1 MKRTLFFSLLALV
14 LLLGLMGC
22 SRKQP
27 DTPAQ
32 PAAQPVELPIE
43 VPAGTQTDASTGE
56 VYHWEVLET
65 PLPRGMDGLSVMTA
79 VGGKTVVCASGTDG
93 SALLTLEDGAWS
105 ELIAPDGLS
114 RGNALCADAD
124 GGFWLLY
131 TTAERTLAL
140 ARYDA
145 SFAPERTLA
154 LQCGS
159 DNTLYT
165 QLLKL
170 DGGFCL
176 LSYDRLVRVD
186 ERGAVTAQN
195 NCDHSDGRYFT
206 ALAEVD
212 GCLFLLAPTAFAGG
226 SDLDE
231 LRQLDPVTLEMQPV
245 LLERTGLC
253 GMGTDEAGH
262 IVLSDSSGLFRYD
275 PATGAEETI
284 LSWDT
289 LDTDAL
295 DGSLAPAA
303 DGWLCTVSSDTVV
316 QARRISG
323 AAAARTTLTLAVVGG
338 GDAEAAVQM
347 AKQFN
352 QSQTDWRLE
361 ITVYGDTPN
370 GQSADLLR
378 TQIVAG
384 DSPDLF
390 CFVSSGYDDRP
401 LAPLR
406 VCADLQ
412 TLGVR
417 VAPDSLLP
425 GLYDALTQE
434 GGLYE
439 LPLTVQLETFLA
451 PAELIASPGV
461 TVEELDAVQQK
472 AGDGWVTFES
482 VFTPD
487 DLFALSIPFYLGK
500 YVDRTSNTCS
510 FETQEFYDFLR
521 WCKTWGGDGST
532 RDTDERAI
540 LQYTPIATVSALC
553 GRSLRMQEYLGYQNG
568 YTYAGVPNEG
578 TCGSM
583 MAVTVSLGVS
593 KTCRDADGAAAFLT
607 YCQSYD
613 ALRDIPADTAR
624 LRAAVNDQLSTG
636 QEDAAE
642 ARYVISPEDAAQFY
656 ALLDEKPL
664 LKNGNDTLCAIL
676 REEAAPYFAGVCNEQ
691 TAAANMQSRAQLYLM
706 EQAG

>member
-1 MKRTLFFSLLALV
+1 MKRTLLFALLAVV

-27 DTPAQ
+27 DASVQPTAAPA
-32 PAAQPVELPIE
+32 E
-43 VPAGTQTDASTGE
+43 VPAGTQTDVSTGE
-56 VYHWEVLET
+56 VYHWELLET

-79 VGGKTVVCASGTDG
+79 VGAKTVVCAAGTDG
-93 SALLTLEDGAWS
+93 SALLTLEDGAWR
-105 ELIAPDGLS
+105 ELIAPDDLS
-114 RGNALCADAD
+114 YGNALCADAD

-131 TTAERTLAL
+131 TTAEQTLSL

-154 LQCGS
+154 LQCGP

-170 DGGFCL
+170 DGGFYL

-186 ERGAVTAQN
+186 EYGAVTAQN
-195 NCDHSDGRYFT
+195 DCDHSDGRYFT
-206 ALAEVD
+206 ALAAAD
-212 GCLFLLAPTAFAGG
+212 GGLFLLAPTAFAGG

-231 LRQLDPVTLEMQPV
+231 LRQLDPATLETQSV
-245 LLERTGLC
+245 LLEQSGLC

-262 IVLSDSSGLFRYD
+262 IVLSSSSELFRYD
-275 PATGAEETI
+275 PLTGAEETL

-303 DGWLCTVSSDTVV
+303 DGWLCAVSSDTVV
-316 QARRISG
+316 QLRHISG
-323 AAAARTTLTLAVVGG
+323 AAVARRELTLAIVGG

-361 ITVYGDTPN
+361 ITVYGDTPD

-401 LAPLR
+401 LAPR
-406 VCADLQ
+406 RICADLQ

-417 VAPDSLLP
+417 VAPNSLLP
-425 GLYDALTQE
+425 GLYDALLEE

-461 TVEELDAVQQK
+461 TAEELDAARQK

-500 YVDRTSNTCS
+500 YVDRTSATCS

-532 RDTDERAI
+532 RETDERAI
-540 LQYTPIATVSALC
+540 LQYTPIATVGALC

-583 MAVTVSLGVS
+583 MAITVSLGVG
-593 KTCRDADGAAAFLT
+593 KTCRDTDGAAAFLT
-607 YCQSYD
+607 FCRSYD
-613 ALRDIPADTAR
+613 ALRDIPADLAR
-624 LRAAVNDQLSTG
+624 LRAAVNDQLATG

-664 LKNGNDTLCAIL
+664 LKNENDALCTIL
-676 REEAAPYFAGVCNEQ
+676 REEAAPYFAGVSDEQ

-706 EQAG
+706 EQSE